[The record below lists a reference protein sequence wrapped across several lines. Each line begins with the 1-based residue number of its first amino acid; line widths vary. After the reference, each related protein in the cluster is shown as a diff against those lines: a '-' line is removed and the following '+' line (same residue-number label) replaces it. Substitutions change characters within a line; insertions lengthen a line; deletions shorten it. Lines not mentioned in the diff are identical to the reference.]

1 LRTIF
6 LFDMTVFWT
15 TNTYLDRVLD
25 IMDIMLFLDIV
36 MFYFLILKYL
46 TINMRMG
53 VTRRMFELNIWG
65 IILHVLM
72 IIKEMKIG
80 VTRGPTYLVII

>member
-1 LRTIF
+1 
-6 LFDMTVFWT
+6 MTLFWT

-25 IMDIMLFLDIV
+25 NGYNLFLDIV

-46 TINMRMG
+46 TINIG
-53 VTRRMFELNIWG
+53 GWELQGMFELNIWG

-72 IIKEMKIG
+72 IIKK
-80 VTRGPTYLVII
+80 

>member
-1 LRTIF
+1 L
-6 LFDMTVFWT
+6 
-15 TNTYLDRVLD
+15 
-25 IMDIMLFLDIV
+25 
-36 MFYFLILKYL
+36 LILKYL
-46 TINMRMG
+46 IINMRMG
-53 VTRRMFELNIWG
+53 VTRRIFELNIWG

>member
-1 LRTIF
+1 
-6 LFDMTVFWT
+6 MTEFWT
-15 TNTYLDRVLD
+15 ANTYLDRVLD
-25 IMDIMLFLDIV
+25 SMDIMLFLDIV

-53 VTRRMFELNIWG
+53 VTRWMFELNFWG

-72 IIKEMKIG
+72 IIKELKMG